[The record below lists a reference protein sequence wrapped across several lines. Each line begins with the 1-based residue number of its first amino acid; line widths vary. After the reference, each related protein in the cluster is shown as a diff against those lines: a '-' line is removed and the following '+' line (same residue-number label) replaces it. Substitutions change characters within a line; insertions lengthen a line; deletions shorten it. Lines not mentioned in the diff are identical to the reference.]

1 MKIEEVD
8 INEIIPYK
16 NNPREISQE
25 SITKVAESIKQFG
38 NNQPIVV
45 DNNNI
50 IVVGHTR
57 WKALKQLGKTK
68 AFIIKKD
75 FSKNDAIAYRIM
87 DNRSSENNKWETN
100 LLNQEI
106 EALKLGNF
114 DISLTGFDL
123 EDFQIPFTNKIV
135 SKNISDLKPHPKNYK
150 KHPEDQLQHLIN
162 SIKENGIYR
171 TIIISND
178 NYILAGHGVVE
189 ACKKLNLK
197 KVPTLQ
203 LNIDSNNIK
212 ALKLLTAD
220 NEVSHLGEVNEREL
234 SEILKDILDKDT
246 LLGTGYDEMM
256 LSNLIFITR
265 PKDEIDSINAAQEWV
280 GLPEYE
286 RSVNPEKITVSF
298 ENKEDRNEF
307 AKKLGIRLT
316 EKTKSIWFPYR
327 EDDDVKSIEFTD
339 EA

>member
-1 MKIEEVD
+1 MKIEEVN

-68 AFIIKKD
+68 VFIIKKD

>member
-1 MKIEEVD
+1 MQIEEID
-8 INEIIPYK
+8 INSIKPYK
-16 NNPREISQE
+16 NNPREISE
-25 SITKVAESIKQFG
+25 EAIEKVANSIKNFG
-38 NNQPIVV
+38 NNQPIVIDQ
-45 DNNNI
+45 DNV

-57 WKALKQLGKTK
+57 WKALKKLGKTK
-68 AFIIKKD
+68 ASVLKKN
-75 FSKNDAIAYRIM
+75 FSKNDAVAYRIM
-87 DNRSSENNKWETN
+87 DNRASENNKWEID
-100 LLNQEI
+100 LLNKEI

-114 DISLTGFDL
+114 DISLTGFDDDDL
-123 EDFQIPFTNKIV
+123 KIPLSNKITN
-135 SKNISDLKPHPKNYK
+135 KNISELKPHPKNYK
-150 KHPEDQLQHLIN
+150 KHPDDQLQHLIN

-171 TIIISND
+171 TIIISSD

-203 LNIDSNNIK
+203 LNIDSNHIK

-220 NEVSHLGEVNEREL
+220 NEVSHLGEVNERAL
-234 SEILKDILDKDT
+234 SEILKDVLDKDT

-265 PKDEIDSINAAQEWV
+265 PKDEIENINAAQEWV

-298 ENKEDRNEF
+298 ENKKDREKF
-307 AKKLGIRLT
+307 AEKLGIRLT
-316 EKTKSIWFPYR
+316 EKTKSIWYPHR
-327 EDDDVKSIEFTD
+327 EDDDIKSVEFTD

>member
-1 MKIEEVD
+1 MKIEEID
-8 INEIIPYK
+8 INNIKPYK

-25 SITKVAESIKQFG
+25 AIEKVANSIKQFG

-45 DNNNI
+45 DNDNV

-57 WKALKQLGKTK
+57 WKALKKLGKNK
-68 AFIIKKD
+68 AYIVKKD
-75 FSKNDAIAYRIM
+75 FSKNDAISYRIM
-87 DNRSSENNKWETN
+87 DNRSSEDNKWETN
-100 LLNQEI
+100 LLNAEI

-114 DISLTGFDL
+114 DISLTGFDND
-123 EDFQIPFTNKIV
+123 DFKIPFTNKIV
-135 SKNISDLKPHPKNYK
+135 NKNITELKPHPKNYK

-171 TIIISND
+171 TIIISSD
-178 NYILAGHGVVE
+178 NYILAGHGVIE

-234 SEILKDILDKDT
+234 SEILKDILDKDN

-265 PKDEIDSINAAQEWV
+265 PKEEINSLNSAEEWV

-286 RSVNPEKITVSF
+286 RSKNPEKITVSF
-298 ENKEDRNEF
+298 ENKKNRDEF

-316 EKTKSIWFPYR
+316 EKTKSIWFPHK
-327 EDDDVKSIEFTD
+327 EDDDIKSIEFTD
-339 EA
+339 ES